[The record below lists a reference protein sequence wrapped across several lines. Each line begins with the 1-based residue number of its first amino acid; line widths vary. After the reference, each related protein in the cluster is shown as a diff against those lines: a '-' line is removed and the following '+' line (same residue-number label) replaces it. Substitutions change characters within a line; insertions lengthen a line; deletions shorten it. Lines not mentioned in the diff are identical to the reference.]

1 MELLNFCNTS
11 DFKKILVDNG
21 YSLKQFKTLSL
32 IKYDYNKNMK
42 DNYQKYLKSTIFLDN
57 KPVCV
62 SPLKSLK
69 LNDESVIETIKINLS
84 EIEIQEL
91 LDGTMINL
99 FYDKEDWII
108 STRSSIGGLNRWNN
122 KKIKD
127 LFMECCNFQN
137 LKENLNKE
145 YSYSFVLQHK
155 DIRNISFIKENKLIL
170 VDVFDL
176 KTLQNIKNIDDKFN
190 EIPVDKIK
198 NITTNLESIKDVIN
212 KYIEDNK
219 NNYNFKGLTFKIY
232 NNENPCRYSYINPIY
247 LKVKNEI
254 VVNDTN
260 PLYIY
265 SDLWKNNKLNDYLKV
280 YPDKK
285 ELFLKYDNNLKIL
298 LNELLQTYHSLHIHK
313 CIERKDVKYQLNPLL
328 YNLHRLHIND
338 NVYINY
344 NAIKNYIKTIDT
356 ARLVFTL
363 KYYN

>member
-11 DFKKILVDNG
+11 DFKKVLVDNG
-21 YSLKQFKTLSL
+21 YILKEFENLNL

-57 KPVCV
+57 KPICV

-69 LNDESVIETIKINLS
+69 LNDEFNMENLKVNLL

-99 FYDKEDWII
+99 FYDKDWII

-137 LKENLNKE
+137 LKENLNKD
-145 YSYSFVLQHK
+145 YSYSFVLQHEG
-155 DIRNISFIKENKLIL
+155 IRNISFIKENKLIL

-176 KTLQNIKNIDDKFN
+176 KTLQCFKDIDIKFENLPI
-190 EIPVDKIK
+190 EKIK
-198 NITTNLESIKDVIN
+198 NIKTNLKSLRDIIN

-219 NNYNFKGLTFKIY
+219 NNYNFKGLTFKTY
-232 NNENPCRYSYINPIY
+232 NKEEEMCRYSYINEIY
-247 LKVKNEI
+247 LKVKNEL

-265 SDLWKNNKLNDYLKV
+265 SDLWKNNKLNDYLKI
-280 YPDKK
+280 YSDKK
-285 ELFLKYDNNLKIL
+285 ESFLKYDNNLKTL
-298 LNELLQTYHSLHIHK
+298 LNDLLQTYHSLHIHK
-313 CIERKDVKYQLNPLL
+313 YIERKDVKYQLNPLL
-328 YNLHRLHIND
+328 YHLHKLHIND

-344 NAIKNYIKTIDT
+344 NVIKNYMKTIDT